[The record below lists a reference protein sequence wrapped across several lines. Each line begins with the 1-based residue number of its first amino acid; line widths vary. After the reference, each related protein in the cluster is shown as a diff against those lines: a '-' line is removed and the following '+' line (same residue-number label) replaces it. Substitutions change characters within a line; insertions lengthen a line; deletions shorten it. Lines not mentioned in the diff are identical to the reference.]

1 MPTIVEIPNIGEV
14 EFPDGM
20 TDADISAAAH
30 KLSNPQP
37 WYSGAGAF
45 MDAYRQ
51 NAEIAKANPN
61 SLTGQVMRRNEAA
74 DKPMIPLPRAPQ
86 AESTI
91 GQVASGIYNGV
102 IAPAVETM
110 TSPNAIRTLPVAAA
124 GRLASA
130 VLAPVMGANAVQ
142 QGAEAINQAGNPDAT
157 LQQVVE
163 PAAGAV
169 SSALMAAGSGRHAIS
184 KPQLPQNNVTTGKN
198 TTPKEDLVESN
209 PEIQNANNATG
220 EPIQTVPGVPNLQG
234 ERGSG
239 SAGLPSPE
247 PSGKEIQPEFQKRPS
262 GEITFT
268 GGNEEM
274 RNPVR
279 ELPQETPRGEAQAPQ
294 EPTPR
299 TINTVGEG
307 QLFRNDE
314 ISFNLASE
322 TDASAA
328 EAAAAAEIKAQ
339 EAAKAAQDAAQTKM
353 FEEPDS
359 PPLESSAGEQIPQ
372 GASAAIET
380 PAASPI
386 AEPEAAAKPAGNALL
401 DALNADMQ
409 TAREAGDKDKVR
421 TLAALKVN
429 YLLRKPPAIKKV
441 EKSYGEQAAQ
451 PTLPAGKVKGDKPMT
466 KTQLFSEQAVAKWVI
481 ENGGIMSATEARR
494 VKGKDWW
501 ESTGK
506 GMYEALGRIPPAYGK
521 IIFRRGSKSTPDELM
536 GAVGLR
542 NADNQIEGS
551 PFGPNDTHH
560 ELLARLMDEV
570 ESAKGGKSARGVTGG
585 IKSHEQHMNEQA
597 AIHEQQ
603 AEINGL
609 HLPVDEMAPGDTLR
623 LPSSSGGGVAKVVEI
638 DADGNVTI
646 EMPKGVTITM
656 PSGNSLK
663 VAEHVR
669 SEERAAGA
677 DEPF

>member
-37 WYSGAGAF
+37 WYSGSGAF

-51 NAEIAKANPN
+51 NAEIAKADPN

-91 GQVASGIYNGV
+91 GQVASGIYNGA

-169 SSALMAAGSGRHAIS
+169 SSALMAAGAGRHATS
-184 KPQLPQNNVTTGKN
+184 KPQLPQNNVIGEN
-198 TTPKEDLVESN
+198 RPAAPILEQVNQE
-209 PEIQNANNATG
+209 ATG
-220 EPIQTVPGVPNLQG
+220 SIQTVNRPIQDVQRLSNMRG
-234 ERGSG
+234 ERGAG
-239 SAGLPSPE
+239 DIGLPPHE
-247 PSGKEIQPEFQKRPS
+247 PQGEGIESQPERP
-262 GEITFT
+262 I
-268 GGNEEM
+268 GNRESFAGTPQM
-274 RNPVR
+274 RDPVR
-279 ELPQETPRGEAQAPQ
+279 ELPQETPRGETEATKQ
-294 EPTPR
+294 PTSR
-299 TINTVGEG
+299 TIETVGEG

-314 ISFNLASE
+314 ISFNLVGE

-328 EAAAAAEIKAQ
+328 EAAAAAEIKASQ
-339 EAAKAAQDAAQTKM
+339 EAAAAQDAAQAKM
-353 FEEPDS
+353 FEEPPS
-359 PPLESSAGEQIPQ
+359 PPLESSAGEKNLQ
-372 GASAAIET
+372 GAPAAIET
-380 PAASPI
+380 PAASPT
-386 AEPEAAAKPAGNALL
+386 AEPEAAVKPAGNPNPLL

-409 TAREAGDKDKVR
+409 TARAAGDKDKVKE
-421 TLAALKVN
+421 LANLRVN
-429 YLLRKPPAIKKV
+429 YLLRRPPAIKKV
-441 EKSYGEQAAQ
+441 EKSYGEQSAQ

-466 KTQLFSEQAVAKWVI
+466 KTQLFSEQPVARWVI

-551 PFGPNDTHH
+551 PFGPTDTHH

-570 ESAKGGKSARGVTGG
+570 ESAKGGKSARGVTSG

-603 AEINGL
+603 AESKGL
-609 HLPVDEMAPGDTLR
+609 HLPVDEMTPGDTLR
-623 LPSSSGGGVAKVVEI
+623 LPSSSGGGVAKVVDV

-663 VAEHVR
+663 VSEHIR
-669 SEERAAGA
+669 SEERSAGA

>member
-51 NAEIAKANPN
+51 NAEIAKADPN

-74 DKPMIPLPRAPQ
+74 DKPMIALPRAPQ
-86 AESTI
+86 AESTM
-91 GQVASGIYNGV
+91 GQVAAGIYNGAV
-102 IAPAVETM
+102 APAVETM

-142 QGAEAINQAGNPDAT
+142 QGGEAIKQAGNPDAT

-169 SSALMAAGSGRHAIS
+169 SSALMAAGAGRHATS
-184 KPQLPQNNVTTGKN
+184 KPQLPQNNVIGENRPTPPILEQVNQETT
-198 TTPKEDLVESN
+198 SS
-209 PEIQNANNATG
+209 IQAVNR
-220 EPIQTVPGVPNLQG
+220 PIQDVQRLSNMRG
-234 ERGSG
+234 ERGAG
-239 SAGLPSPE
+239 DTGLPSHEPRGEGIENEPE
-247 PSGKEIQPEFQKRPS
+247 GAIGDRESFAGTPQ
-262 GEITFT
+262 
-268 GGNEEM
+268 M
-274 RNPVR
+274 RDPVR
-279 ELPQETPRGEAQAPQ
+279 ELPQETPRGETEAIAQPA
-294 EPTPR
+294 PR
-299 TINTVGEG
+299 TIETVGEG
-307 QLFRNDE
+307 QLFRDNE
-314 ISFNLASE
+314 IPFNLAGE

-339 EAAKAAQDAAQTKM
+339 QEAQAAQDAAQTKM
-353 FEEPDS
+353 FEEPVND
-359 PPLESSAGEQIPQ
+359 
-372 GASAAIET
+372 
-380 PAASPI
+380 
-386 AEPEAAAKPAGNALL
+386 KPAGNPLM

-409 TAREAGDKDKVR
+409 TAREAGDKNKVR

-429 YLLRKPPAIKKV
+429 YMLGKAPAVRRV
-441 EKSYGEQAAQ
+441 EASYGEQAAQ
-451 PTLPAGKVKGDKPMT
+451 PGLPKNKVKGDKPMT
-466 KTQLFSEQAVAKWVI
+466 KTQLFSHGGVAGWI
-481 ENGGIMSATEARR
+481 IDNGGIMSATEARK

-521 IIFRRGSKSTPDELM
+521 LIFKRGSRSTPDDLM
-536 GAVGLR
+536 SAVGLR

-551 PFGPNDTHH
+551 PFGPTDTHH

-585 IKSHEQHMNEQA
+585 VKSYDQHMDEMSA
-597 AIHEQQ
+597 YYEKQ
-603 AEINGL
+603 AETKGL
-609 HLPVDEMAPGDTLR
+609 HLPVDEMTPGDTLR
-623 LPSSSGGGVAKVVEI
+623 LPSSSGGGVAKVLDV

>member
-51 NAEIAKANPN
+51 NAEIAKADPN

-74 DKPMIPLPRAPQ
+74 DKPMIALPRAPQ
-86 AESTI
+86 AESTM
-91 GQVASGIYNGV
+91 GQVAAGIYNGAV
-102 IAPAVETM
+102 APAVETM

-142 QGAEAINQAGNPDAT
+142 QGGEAIKQAGNPDAT

-169 SSALMAAGSGRHAIS
+169 SSALMAAGAGRHATS
-184 KPQLPQNNVTTGKN
+184 KPQLPQNNVIGENRPTAPILEQGNQETT
-198 TTPKEDLVESN
+198 SS
-209 PEIQNANNATG
+209 IQAVNR
-220 EPIQTVPGVPNLQG
+220 PIQDVQRLSNMRG
-234 ERGSG
+234 ERGAG
-239 SAGLPSPE
+239 DTGLPSHEPRGEGIENEPE
-247 PSGKEIQPEFQKRPS
+247 GAIGDRESFAGTPQ
-262 GEITFT
+262 
-268 GGNEEM
+268 M
-274 RNPVR
+274 RDPVR
-279 ELPQETPRGEAQAPQ
+279 ELPQEIPRGETEAIAQPS
-294 EPTPR
+294 PR
-299 TINTVGEG
+299 TIETVGEG
-307 QLFRNDE
+307 RLFRNDE
-314 ISFNLASE
+314 ISFNLAGE

-328 EAAAAAEIKAQ
+328 EAAAAAEIKASK
-339 EAAKAAQDAAQTKM
+339 EAAAAQDAAQTKM
-353 FEEPDS
+353 FEEPA
-359 PPLESSAGEQIPQ
+359 PPLESSAGEKNPQ
-372 GASAAIET
+372 GAPAAIET
-380 PAASPI
+380 PAASPT
-386 AEPEAAAKPAGNALL
+386 AEPEAAAKPAGNPNPLL

-441 EKSYGEQAAQ
+441 EKSYGEQSAQ

-466 KTQLFSEQAVAKWVI
+466 KTQLFGEQAVARWVI
-481 ENGGIMSATEARR
+481 DNGGIMSATEARR

-521 IIFRRGSKSTPDELM
+521 LIFRRGSRSTPDDLM
-536 GAVGLR
+536 SAVGLR

-551 PFGPNDTHH
+551 PFGPNDTYH

-603 AEINGL
+603 AAINGL
-609 HLPVDEMAPGDTLR
+609 HLPVDEMTPGDTLR
-623 LPSSSGGGVAKVVEI
+623 LPSSSGGGVAKVLDV

-663 VAEHVR
+663 VSEHVR